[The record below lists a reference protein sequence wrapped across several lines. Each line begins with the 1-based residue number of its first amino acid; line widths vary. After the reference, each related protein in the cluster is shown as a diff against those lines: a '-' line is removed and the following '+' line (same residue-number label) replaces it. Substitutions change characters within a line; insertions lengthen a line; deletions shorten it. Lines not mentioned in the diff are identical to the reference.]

1 MNEIGKRL
9 KMLREANCFT
19 LQEVADMLNM
29 HRSAINKY
37 EMGHVENMKRSTIL
51 KLAQIYG
58 VSPSY
63 LFDFTD
69 EQRPITDDFD
79 KLDEEDQKAVRRM
92 IEGLLQ
98 SEKYKKTKTDTI
110 A

>member
-1 MNEIGKRL
+1 
-9 KMLREANCFT
+9 
-19 LQEVADMLNM
+19 MLNM

-37 EMGHVENMKRSTIL
+37 EMGHVENMKRSTL
-51 KLAQIYG
+51 VKLAQIYG
-58 VSPSY
+58 VSPCY

-69 EQRPITDDFD
+69 EPRPITEDFD
-79 KLDEEDQKAVRRM
+79 NLDEEDQKTVRRM

-98 SEKYKKTKTDTI
+98 SEKYKKSKIDTI